1 MMIIAVKV
9 RQHTNYYPSIS
20 VLAIL
25 AMESFHLL
33 LEMRIRPHIVEE
45 RETLREFSRQYERVH
60 MNSPV
65 Y

>member
-25 AMESFHLL
+25 AMESFHIL
-33 LEMRIRPHIVEE
+33 LEIITRPLTKEE
-45 RETLREFSRQYERVH
+45 RSSSANMKGST
-60 MNSPV
+60 
-65 Y
+65 